1 MDSLCSAWQTGRLRW
16 QGRVQQGIIM
26 SYSPFRVI
34 LHGRIAS
41 RHDFG
46 KGCVLFLLRIALR
59 FLMIMPRGAYN
70 SRPGGGGPNIF

>member
-1 MDSLCSAWQTGRLRW
+1 
-16 QGRVQQGIIM
+16 M

-70 SRPGGGGPNIF
+70 SRPGGGGDPTFFKHSVSCCIYYISSLV